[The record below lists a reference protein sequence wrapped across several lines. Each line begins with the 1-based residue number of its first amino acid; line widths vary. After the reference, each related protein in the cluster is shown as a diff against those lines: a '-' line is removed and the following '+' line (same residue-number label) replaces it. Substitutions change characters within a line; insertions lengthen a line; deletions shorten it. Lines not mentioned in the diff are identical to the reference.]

1 MANRLKNLENRTVL
15 ERTWQIF
22 GLSLLTFFIL
32 LGSVSCQKAEDIGE
46 EEGLSVK
53 EGIIEFEGTIKIAYG
68 KYAYT
73 PEASGFD
80 IVIRGDISGG
90 IEELVGKEVK
100 GTGEFLPEMP
110 ALLVA
115 NTIDVKGA
123 SGDYQNVFTRTED
136 VVIEDYLSLSARD
149 DVFPSLEN
157 LAYNKNESWEGK
169 EKAKVFGKLE
179 RSEDKASIVVLDEK
193 GEQIGS
199 IIVDSINDIAEY
211 YMLKLTHFDKFWFYL
226 DVKETVDWS
235 TRRRTRE
242 LFHADIIF
250 AGLY

>member
-1 MANRLKNLENRTVL
+1 MSNRLKNLENRTVL
-15 ERTWQIF
+15 EKTWQIF

-32 LGSVSCQKAEDIGE
+32 LGSVSCQKAEEAGE
-46 EEGLSVK
+46 EEGLSLK
-53 EGIIEFEGTIKIAYG
+53 EGALEFEGTIKVAHG
-68 KYAYT
+68 KYAYI

-80 IVIRGDISGG
+80 IIIQGDISGG

-100 GTGEFLPEMP
+100 GEGEFSPEMP

-115 NTIDVKGA
+115 NNIEVKGA
-123 SGDYQNVFTRTED
+123 GGDYQNVFTRVGD

-149 DVFPSLEN
+149 EVFPTLDK
-157 LAYNKNESWEGK
+157 LAYNKNDDWEGK

-179 RSEDKASIVVLDEK
+179 RGEDKVIIVVFDEKGKQTGSIVV
-193 GEQIGS
+193 
-199 IIVDSINDIAEY
+199 DSIDEIAEY
-211 YMLKLTHFDKFWFYL
+211 YMLKLTYFDKFWFYL
-226 DVKETVDWS
+226 DVKETVDWR

>member
-15 ERTWQIF
+15 EKTWQIL
-22 GLSLLTFFIL
+22 GLSLLAFTVL
-32 LGSVSCQKAEDIGE
+32 LGSVSCQKAEEAGD
-46 EEGLSVK
+46 EEGLALK
-53 EGIIEFEGTIKIAYG
+53 EGILEFEGTIKVALG
-68 KYAYT
+68 KYAYI

-80 IVIRGDISGG
+80 IIIQGDISGG

-100 GTGEFLPEMP
+100 GEGEFSPEMP

-115 NTIDVKGA
+115 NTIDVKDAG
-123 SGDYQNVFTRTED
+123 GDYQNVFTRTED
-136 VVIEDYLSLSARD
+136 VASDEYLSMRARD
-149 DVFPSLEN
+149 KMFPALEK
-157 LAYNKNESWEGK
+157 LAYNKNEDWEGN

-179 RSEDKASIVVLDEK
+179 RSEDKASIQLLDEK
-193 GEQIGS
+193 GKLIGS
-199 IIVDSINDIAEY
+199 VLVDSVGEIAEY
-211 YMLKLTHFDKFWFYL
+211 YMLKLTYFDKFWFYL
-226 DVKETVDWS
+226 DVKETVDWR